1 MRVKARAEIAGVADQ
16 RRVARLE
23 RLLNSVKAR
32 LVFLDYNH
40 GSVLMRAD
48 PCLLLDAVDEL
59 RDLIRRCV
67 FRLTLF
73 VKPASSVRALC
84 GNTVKVSRDRERC
97 IVGRT
102 DKVVLIADISL
113 ARDYARVIVV
123 RHAGPGF
130 PDLSNP
136 LLLSPTEFPCVELP
150 SVVNEISR
158 VLPVCRVE

>member
-1 MRVKARAEIAGVADQ
+1 MRVKARAEIAGVVDQ

-40 GSVLMRAD
+40 GSVLVRAD
-48 PCLLLDAVDEL
+48 PCLLLDVVGEL
-59 RDLIRRCV
+59 KKLIRNCIL
-67 FRLTLF
+67 RLTLF
-73 VKPASSVRALC
+73 VKPASSARELC
-84 GNTVKVSRDRERC
+84 SDIVKVSRDRERC
-97 IVGRT
+97 IAGRT

-113 ARDYARVIVV
+113 ARDYARVIVAK
-123 RHAGPGF
+123 HMGPGTL
-130 PDLSNP
+130 DLSNP
-136 LLLSPTEFPCVELP
+136 LLLSPTEFSCVELP

>member
-1 MRVKARAEIAGVADQ
+1 MRVKARAEIAGVVDQ

-40 GSVLMRAD
+40 GSVLVKAD

-59 RDLIRRCV
+59 RELIRRCV

-73 VKPASSVRALC
+73 VKPASSVRELC
-84 GNTVKVSRDRERC
+84 GDIVKVSTDRERC
-97 IVGRT
+97 IAGRT
-102 DKVVLIADISL
+102 DKVALIADISL
-113 ARDYARVIVV
+113 ARDYARIIIV
-123 RHAGPGF
+123 RLAGPGVL
-130 PDLSNP
+130 DLSNP
-136 LLLSPTEFPCVELP
+136 LLLSPTEFSCVELP

-158 VLPVCRVE
+158 LLPVCRVE